1 MEVLYMPTQAE
12 SNVLLGQTRILVTG
26 GAGFLGTRLCR
37 HLLDKGHEV
46 RCADNFSVGTRRNID
61 ELLGDKRFDL
71 LRDNVTPG
79 DRLVQLRFALL

>member
-1 MEVLYMPTQAE
+1 MEVLYIATQAE

-26 GAGFLGTRLCR
+26 SAGFLGTHLYR

-46 RCADNFSVGTRRNID
+46 HCADNFSIGTRRNID
-61 ELLGDKRFDL
+61 DLLGENRFDL

-79 DRLVQLRFALL
+79 NRLGQLRFALL